1 MLRKA
6 DEHLATQRQ
15 FEAEAQAKLFSARQ
29 RRQEEKERQEALE
42 VSTLVQSLPG
52 HFSSSKQREKVEE
65 LRQQAEKLAEERRIA
80 REQAL
85 EWTTS
90 FREESDEEKEKKVR
104 RAAKKEKV
112 KTEGGSG
119 DEAGETKKKRRPK
132 AKKGED
138 DENAED
144 QALFSDQEDGDKPI
158 KKVRPDCCAVFLD
171 GSLTSIYSHIAGHQE
186 ACDTRRR

>member
-1 MLRKA
+1 
-6 DEHLATQRQ
+6 
-15 FEAEAQAKLFSARQ
+15 
-29 RRQEEKERQEALE
+29 
-42 VSTLVQSLPG
+42 
-52 HFSSSKQREKVEE
+52 VEE

-119 DEAGETKKKRRPK
+119 DEAGEAKKKRRPK

-158 KKVRPDCCAVFLD
+158 KKVRSACCAVFSD
-171 GSLTSIYSHIAGHQE
+171 GSLTIIYVQIAGH
-186 ACDTRRR
+186 